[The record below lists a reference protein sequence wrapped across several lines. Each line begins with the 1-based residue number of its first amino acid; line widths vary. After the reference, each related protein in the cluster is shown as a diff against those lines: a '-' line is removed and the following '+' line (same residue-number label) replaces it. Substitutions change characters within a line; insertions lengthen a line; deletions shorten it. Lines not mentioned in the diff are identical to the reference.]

1 VKSVVQV
8 SPSSPV
14 ALEDTIAAI
23 STPIGEGALAVI
35 RLSGH
40 NARSVLIGVFS
51 GAVEPDRFVPRR
63 VFYGKIHDA
72 DGKVDDVLATY
83 FQAPNSYTGE
93 DVLEISCHGGILVTR
108 RVLDLLLAAGARMAN
123 PGEFTQRAF
132 LNGKMDLTQSE
143 AVMDLIRAQTELALR
158 AANEQLAGHLGN
170 ELTEVRE
177 LLLTTLSHVEA
188 YIDFPDEQ
196 IDPDTGKVLLD
207 RIRELE
213 NRLDRLLATADQGRV
228 LRHGLRTVIYGAPN
242 VGKSSLLNLLLGY
255 DRAIVSELPGT
266 TRDTIEEVINIR
278 GIPVRL
284 IDTAGARESFD
295 LLESEGIRRT
305 QYQVEQADLVIQVVD
320 GSRPPENLQG
330 FDGGKSLLLLNKC
343 DLGVHPEWREF
354 KGVQFSCI
362 ERLGLEDLNQS
373 IWDRVMG
380 AKVKLADVRVAINAR
395 HQACLQRAKQLL
407 AAGNRS
413 LQDGKSPEFV
423 SIELRE
429 ALDAVGEVIGK
440 VDTEDLLGR
449 IFSEFCIGK

>member
-1 VKSVVQV
+1 
-8 SPSSPV
+8 V

-35 RLSGH
+35 RLSGSCTL
-40 NARSVLIGVFS
+40 AVLRPLFS
-51 GAVEPDRFVPRR
+51 GAFPPDRFVPRR
-63 VFYGKIHDA
+63 VYFGKIHDA
-72 DGKVDDVLATY
+72 ERNVDDVLVTY
-83 FQAPNSYTGE
+83 FRAPNSYTGE

-108 RVLDLLLAAGARMAN
+108 RVLDLLLTAGARMAN

-132 LNGKMDLTQSE
+132 LNGKMDLTQAE

-158 AANEQLAGHLGN
+158 AANEQLAGYLGN
-170 ELTEVRE
+170 ELTEIRE
-177 LLLTTLSHVEA
+177 RLLTTLAHVEA

-207 RIRELE
+207 RIRALE

-284 IDTAGARESFD
+284 IDTAGARESLD
-295 LLESEGIRRT
+295 LVESEGIRRT
-305 QYQVEQADLVIQVVD
+305 RHQVEQADLVIQVVD
-320 GSRPPENLQG
+320 GSGPPKNLQA
-330 FDGGKSLLLLNKC
+330 FDGRSNLLLLNKC
-343 DLGVHPEWREF
+343 DLGVHPEWRDF
-354 KGVQFSCI
+354 AGVRFSCV
-362 ERLGLEDLNQS
+362 ERIGLEDLNQA

-380 AKVKLADVRVAINAR
+380 AKVTLADVRVAINAR
-395 HQACLQRAKQLL
+395 HQACLQQAKRLL
-407 AAGNRS
+407 VAGGQS
-413 LQDGKSPEFV
+413 LQEGKSPEFI

-429 ALDAVGEVIGK
+429 ALEAVGEVIGK
-440 VDTEDLLGR
+440 VDTEDLLGK